1 MEGVSPSGSGT
12 DSRMGSNKEFLLFG
26 WHDWSTGRGSSRDGG
41 IDISKVALSK
51 LSDRFHDIRQCAP
64 FLGQRILDSRR
75 NLQESVS
82 LDKPNFFEHL
92 EPLRYGL
99 GADIAYC
106 LQNLAKAFGASHEGV
121 DDQEGTEIAKQPKST
136 AYRMSRTGRFQIR
149 GE

>member
-1 MEGVSPSGSGT
+1 M
-12 DSRMGSNKEFLLFG
+12 G
-26 WHDWSTGRGSSRDGG
+26 WHGWWTGRGSSRDGG

-51 LSDRFHDIRQCAP
+51 LSDRFHNIRQCTP

-75 NLQESVS
+75 NLQESAS
-82 LDKPNFFEHL
+82 LDKPIFFEHL

-99 GADIAYC
+99 GADIANC
-106 LQNLAKAFGASHEGV
+106 LQNLAKTFGASHEGV

-136 AYRMSRTGRFQIR
+136 AYRMGRTGRFQIR